1 MGSRQRDAQA
11 LGKAKNDNKA
21 ERIEAREGNLVNLA
35 TSMPSETDA
44 VALPPP
50 HELPEQPVCGKT
62 TGLKDRERVRE
73 GGAVRCSFLHT
84 LAGPAAKQPSGPVRA
99 GFCLQTP
106 NISQKTNFAT
116 VVIYMYLHIFIV
128 MFHTS
133 KSTSYRKES

>member
-1 MGSRQRDAQA
+1 MGNRQRDAQA

-73 GGAVRCSFLHT
+73 GGAVRCCFLHT
-84 LAGPAAKQPSGPVRA
+84 LAGPAANQPSRPIRA
-99 GFCLQTP
+99 GFLTGK
-106 NISQKTNFAT
+106 ISYPDPKDCDLEGVWKLFFFMTF
-116 VVIYMYLHIFIV
+116 
-128 MFHTS
+128 
-133 KSTSYRKES
+133 